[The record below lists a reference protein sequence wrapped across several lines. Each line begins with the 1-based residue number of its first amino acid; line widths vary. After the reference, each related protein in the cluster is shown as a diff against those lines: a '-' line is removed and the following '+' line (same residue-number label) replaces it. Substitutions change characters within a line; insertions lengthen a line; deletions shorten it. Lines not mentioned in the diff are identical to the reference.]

1 MEGEG
6 LNNMKRL
13 KKLLAIGIIVTP
25 VPGLFIA
32 MYIISGWLVVLQV
45 LGFTV
50 LLGLLAL
57 AMVWAKITLSDG

>member
-1 MEGEG
+1 M
-6 LNNMKRL
+6 NNMKRL
-13 KKLLAIGIIVTP
+13 KELLAIVIIVTP
-25 VPGLFIA
+25 LPGLFIT

-57 AMVWAKITLSDG
+57 ALVWAKITLSNE